1 MLPTILL
8 SSLLAATVS
17 GKCDYT
23 FLSDSAGAY
32 LNAQTKG
39 LPSELRTR
47 AANFTYTEQFKP
59 KALNS
64 SILSTP
70 LNITS
75 SRSFH
80 DTELCTS
87 FTQVIVTDPKHPYVI
102 GTRVEADGLYITKM
116 ETLVT
121 DEGDWLFNATGY
133 AYWDDQED
141 WSPIPESQRDS
152 RDVIKAAGDAYF
164 DRFADVNVSVPWG
177 IPCSRLEGGAFTGTG
192 NLSANTCNLGVPS
205 SIHVVDRRYD
215 VSVWESQTNANCL
228 GRYVIDEEYGV
239 VNIYLGFP
247 GLNGASSEPAPD
259 SHTFR
264 VVNGRIRYIHT
275 ISTCEGNP
283 GCGLNGTA
291 PPLSVTIPSFKN
303 VRRSWNSTL
312 GFAMK

>member
-1 MLPTILL
+1 MLSAILL
-8 SSLLAATVS
+8 SSLLSATASAV
-17 GKCDYT
+17 CDYT

-39 LPSELRTR
+39 LPSELSTL
-47 AANFTYTEQFKP
+47 APNFTYTEQFKP
-59 KALNS
+59 KSLNS
-64 SILSTP
+64 SILATP

-87 FTQVIVTDPKHPYVI
+87 FTQAIVMDPKHQYVI

-133 AYWDDQED
+133 AYWDEQED

-164 DRFADVNVSVPWG
+164 DRFGNVNITVPWG
-177 IPCSRLEGGAFTGTG
+177 MPCSRLEGGAFTGAG

-205 SIHVVDRRYD
+205 NIYVVDRRY
-215 VSVWESQTNANCL
+215 
-228 GRYVIDEEYGV
+228 VIELWMKFG
-239 VNIYLGFP
+239 N
-247 GLNGASSEPAPD
+247 SS
-259 SHTFR
+259 
-264 VVNGRIRYIHT
+264 
-275 ISTCEGNP
+275 
-283 GCGLNGTA
+283 
-291 PPLSVTIPSFKN
+291 
-303 VRRSWNSTL
+303 
-312 GFAMK
+312 